1 MTDDEWCER
10 GGLMIRMRAVRVK
23 AVSSL
28 RFATAVQGDAGC

>member
-1 MTDDEWCER
+1 MVRVR
-10 GGLMIRMRAVRVK
+10 GLGVIWMRAVRVK